1 MKTKAQKRIELMR
14 EALSEKRIETVS
26 PADQDLVDELCE
38 IIGSLH
44 RSLENSYRP
53 KTSYEIEEWVSVQCL

>member
-26 PADQDLVDELCE
+26 PADQDF
-38 IIGSLH
+38 G
-44 RSLENSYRP
+44 R
-53 KTSYEIEEWVSVQCL
+53 